1 MSSLSKTFDLPH
13 ERYTSAKQRVLH
25 PFSFRTHEVLQV
37 LQDVSFEV
45 ARGESFGIVGSN
57 GSGKSTLLRCLA
69 GIYVQDSG
77 HVSIQGRVAPF
88 IELGVGFNPEL
99 AARENAVQS
108 AVLVGLS
115 RREARA
121 RIDDILAFGEL
132 ERFADQKLKN
142 YSNGMAARLAFA
154 VAAHVDADVLLCDEV
169 LAVGDAA
176 FQEKCLEH
184 FQRMRDEGKTIV
196 LVTHDMEALEQ
207 SCSRALLLDQ
217 GSVVEVGP
225 TRKIIDLYESRSSAP
240 AVRTTPTALPAE
252 PSRRGAVSRGA
263 GLRTWNKLARGGS
276 ALLDWLRVPSPPRL
290 ATITTM
296 LASTD
301 LRLKY
306 LDAVFSYAWALL
318 RPALLFAV
326 LLLVFGGLAN
336 FDDGVP
342 HYAEQLVIGVVLWT
356 FFIQATNASLPSLTQ
371 RADLLRKLPLPRLAV
386 PFSTVLASGFDLV
399 LNLAVTVCFIVAFG
413 TVPRLQWLELIPLVA
428 ALGVIATGMSL
439 ALSAA
444 YVRYR
449 DLDQLWPV
457 AAQAVFFLTPIFYV
471 VTMVPAPFERVI
483 VLANPLATVITEA
496 RHAVIG
502 SEAPTAA
509 SVAGGGVVSPDP
521 GRAVAADRRGRCGA
535 VPADQ
540 SEGGRVSLSCRRFPS
555 QASCTLWRGTGTARR
570 SPAASSS
577 SSRASTGL
585 TGRVFDCWRPRRK
598 VGRGLAG
605 SESLCHAT
613 LGTSATHIPSRFSR
627 TSSTRRSPGRSRT
640 TGCST
645 RTATWRCCPASTP
658 SCWHSEAAWSSTC
671 AARRAVT
678 RRRSTSCWRA
688 PERSTGSAST
698 ALRCA
703 RACMPR
709 CATCCRT
716 S

>member
-1 MSSLSKTFDLPH
+1 MAAGRSIDPLSAISGCHHADVEVAVRVSSLSKTFDLPH

-37 LQDVSFEV
+37 LEDVSFEV
-45 ARGESFGIVGSN
+45 ARGESFGIVGRN

-77 HVSIQGRVAPF
+77 DVSIQGRVAPF

-121 RIDDILAFGEL
+121 RIRDILVFAEL

-169 LAVGDAA
+169 LAVGDAP

-184 FQRMRDEGKTIV
+184 FRRMRDEGTTIV
-196 LVTHDMEALEQ
+196 LVTHDMEALER

-225 TRKIIDLYESRSSAP
+225 TRKIIDLYENGVSAP
-240 AVRTTPTALPAE
+240 AVRTMRTELPAE
-252 PSRRGAVSRGA
+252 LGRCASAPRLAA
-263 GLRTWNKLARGGS
+263 GRALVTSTWNKLARGGS
-276 ALLDWLRVPSPPRL
+276 ALLEWLHLPSPPRL
-290 ATITTM
+290 ATITSM

-318 RPALLFAV
+318 RPALLFVV
-326 LLLVFGGLAN
+326 LLLIFGGLAD

-342 HYAEQLVIGVVLWT
+342 HYAGQLVIGVVLWT
-356 FFIQATNASLPSLTQ
+356 FFIQATNASLPALTQ

-386 PFSTVLASGFDLV
+386 PFSTVLASAFDLF

-413 TVPRLQWLELIPLVA
+413 TVPRLHWLELIPLVA

-471 VTMVPAPFERVI
+471 VTMVPAPFERII

-502 SEAPTAA
+502 SDAPTAA
-509 SVAGGGVVSPDP
+509 SVAGGSVYLLIP
-521 GRAVAADRRGRCGA
+521 AALALLIVAAGA
-535 VPADQ
+535 VLFRQ
-540 SEGGRVSLSCRRFPS
+540 I
-555 QASCTLWRGTGTARR
+555 
-570 SPAASSS
+570 SPKAAEY
-577 SSRASTGL
+577 L
-585 TGRVFDCWRPRRK
+585 
-598 VGRGLAG
+598 
-605 SESLCHAT
+605 
-613 LGTSATHIPSRFSR
+613 
-627 TSSTRRSPGRSRT
+627 
-640 TGCST
+640 
-645 RTATWRCCPASTP
+645 
-658 SCWHSEAAWSSTC
+658 
-671 AARRAVT
+671 
-678 RRRSTSCWRA
+678 
-688 PERSTGSAST
+688 
-698 ALRCA
+698 
-703 RACMPR
+703 
-709 CATCCRT
+709 
-716 S
+716 